1 MKRAGSFLL
10 AMAMVLTLLVAVPV
24 ATVSA
29 DTYNYEDNPILIS
42 TATDLGAFR
51 DAVNAGTDFSNK
63 TVKLTASIDIS
74 AGNWTP
80 IGNSTSTPFKGT
92 FDGQGHTISGLIQN
106 LGSTALSSSN
116 AGLFGYVTSVDGGST
131 TITNFMLT
139 SSGVGIKGN
148 GPGGNADVG
157 TVVSQV
163 RGSTTGIVTVNV
175 TGVWSTVNLD
185 ASSAIMAGVGGIVG
199 VIGWV
204 GNALETR
211 LYVDSCRYSGTLNS
225 PSAGSNDYGGIVGW
239 TRENNSPKSFYITNC
254 LFDGTIILYGSSPD
268 DNGGIIGYLKG
279 NYGNS
284 KVITHI
290 ENCIVAGQ
298 FQHPKKSGYAVTGY
312 IVSEAS
318 GSNTDYQVN
327 NVYYCNDADR
337 HTGGDLGGWYGYY
350 KQGDGAISSLIT
362 YSNVTAKTMT
372 EMKALSSGFS
382 DNSKWH
388 FGTSSELP
396 VPAMIYDNIISNANP
411 YENTSA
417 DEYEISSADE
427 LMQFA
432 AAVNSGANTFAGKTV
447 LLTADIEVGSDWV
460 SIGSRTGE
468 NTGKLFRGT
477 FDGQGHKITFAGHSV
492 SSSLTGALFGYLG
505 DGAVVKDLELTGTIT
520 TSGEV
525 NFLGT
530 LANAV
535 VMNVSVRNVRSDVR
549 INAGGNLLYSGGL
562 IGFMEN
568 GTYATNLTIDG
579 CVSNGTI
586 NCGGQ
591 AKAIGGFV
599 GYTGNIGNAN
609 KSLTI
614 TNSGWNGTIMLND
627 PAYSTSVGG
636 FVGYQKGGNSNY
648 TRITITDCVAAGRF
662 TFNKNNN
669 NDWTGRER
677 IIGTVIGASC
687 IDVSNGVITNDSNA
701 NCPIVLTNVYYRAI
715 KDWTGE
721 NDIPYNTMHSSP
733 TTAPVITNVVPKT
746 VDELAALTAGT
757 VGFSDLSAWK
767 FTANTSY
774 GKYFPC
780 PASFDASVMAIFQN
794 CVVDAS
800 YRDTLTNSGIRF
812 TATFCRTELA
822 ENGGTLD
829 ANFGLILIT
838 KANYNG
844 ESTLS
849 DLVAAG
855 GVYIKAT
862 RYKTVDGNYTVSAV
876 VCNIPAEYRDVEIVA
891 IAYLG
896 NVLSDPCIAT
906 YNGVAN

>member
-1 MKRAGSFLL
+1 MNMKKRILSFLL
-10 AMAMVLTLLVAVPV
+10 TVAMVLTLLVAIPAV
-24 ATVSA
+24 TISA
-29 DTYNYEDNPILIS
+29 DTTVNVGSKAELAAI
-42 TATDLGAFR
+42 AT
-51 DAVNAGTDFSNK
+51 AVNDGTDDYAGK
-63 TVKLTASIDIS
+63 TVVLTADLDLSGS
-74 AGNWTP
+74 NWTS
-80 IGNSTSTPFKGT
+80 IGTSGNPFRGS
-92 FDGQGHTISGLIQN
+92 FDGNGHTISGMTRSGGAIGGN
-106 LGSTALSSSN
+106 V
-116 AGLFGYVTSVDGGST
+116 GLFGCVSSPDGGSV
-131 TITNFMLT
+131 TIQNFKISGSIA
-139 SSGVGIKGN
+139 SSN
-148 GPGGNADVG
+148 GGENAG
-157 TVVSQV
+157 TVISMVKPSAT
-163 RGSTTGIVTVNV
+163 GTTEVNIL
-175 TGVWSTVNLD
+175 GVWSTVNFD
-185 ASSAIMAGVGGIVG
+185 ASAAKMTGVGGILGTISWLTGDYEITVN
-199 VIGWV
+199 I
-204 GNALETR
+204 
-211 LYVDSCRYSGTLNS
+211 DSCRYSGTLDS
-225 PSAGSNDYGGIVGW
+225 PSAGSNDYGGIMGYPK
-239 TRENNSPKSFYITNC
+239 EAASPRSVNISNC
-254 LFDGTIILYGSSPD
+254 LFDGILSLCGSAPD
-268 DNGGIIGYLKG
+268 DNGGIVGYFKG
-279 NYGNS
+279 NGGNS
-284 KVITHI
+284 RQTNIHI
-290 ENCIVAGQ
+290 DDCIVAGQ
-298 FQHPKKSGYAVTGY
+298 FRHPNKSSVTVTGY
-312 IVSEAS
+312 VTSEAS

-372 EMKALSSGFS
+372 EIKALSSGFS

-432 AAVNSGANTFAGKTV
+432 AGVNSGANTFAGKTV
-447 LLTADIEVGSDWV
+447 LLTDDIEVGSDWV
-460 SIGSRTGE
+460 SIGSRTGG

-477 FDGQGHKITFAGHSV
+477 FDGQGHKITFAGHTV

-520 TSGEV
+520 TSGAV

-535 VMNVSVRNVRSDVR
+535 VMNVSVRNVHSDVR

-568 GTYATNLTIDG
+568 GTFATNLTIDG
-579 CVSNGTI
+579 CVYNGVI

-614 TNSGWNGTIMLND
+614 TNSGWNGTITLND
-627 PAYSTSVGG
+627 PAYSTGIGG
-636 FVGYQKGGNSNY
+636 FVGYQPGGNTNY
-648 TRITITDCVAAGRF
+648 TRITITDCVAAGNF
-662 TFNKNNN
+662 TFNKSGDR
-669 NDWTGRER
+669 DWTGSQR
-677 IIGTVIGASC
+677 ILGTVIGASC
-687 IDVSNGVITNDSNA
+687 IDVSGGVITNDAKA

-733 TTAPVITNVVPKT
+733 KTAPIITNVVSKT

-780 PASFDASVMAIFQN
+780 PVSFDASVMAIIQN
-794 CVVDAS
+794 CVVDAD
-800 YRDTLTNSGIRF
+800 YRNTLTNSGIRF